1 MSDIE
6 VKPVD
11 EVEVVEEVHE
21 TNVEEIPDGIPVPA
35 AGIPVPAQ
43 MVDEPV
49 EVVAAP
55 VVKGSRGHR
64 PKMSPSKKIN
74 VYKKEEC
81 PDCKKLLTIGNL
93 RYKHARFCIGK
104 KIKESTPTPAPSQAV
119 VMKAPVITEREI
131 AKRVDA
137 FNVVNRNPRDEES
150 EIDVVRQY
158 ISRLK
163 REQEDRRQI
172 QYKTLINSAIS
183 RRNKN

>member
-21 TNVEEIPDGIPVPA
+21 EVVEEIPAVEVPT
-35 AGIPVPAQ
+35 AQ
-43 MVDEPV
+43 IIDEPV
-49 EVVAAP
+49 EDAP
-55 VVKGSRGHR
+55 PPIIKGSRGHR

-137 FNVVNRNPRDEES
+137 FNVVNRSAPRDEES

>member
-21 TNVEEIPDGIPVPA
+21 EVVEEIPDIEV
-35 AGIPVPAQ
+35 Q
-43 MVDEPV
+43 TDEPAV
-49 EVVAAP
+49 EDAP
-55 VVKGSRGHR
+55 PPIIKGSRGHR

-104 KIKESTPTPAPSQAV
+104 KIKESTPAPAPLQAV

-137 FNVVNRNPRDEES
+137 FNVVNRTERTEES

>member
-35 AGIPVPAQ
+35 Q

-49 EVVAAP
+49 EVVEAP

-104 KIKESTPTPAPSQAV
+104 KIKESTPAPAPLQAV

-137 FNVVNRNPRDEES
+137 FNVVNRTERTEES

>member
-21 TNVEEIPDGIPVPA
+21 EVVEEIPDEPA
-35 AGIPVPAQ
+35 ASA
-43 MVDEPV
+43 EAV
-49 EVVAAP
+49 EDAP
-55 VVKGSRGHR
+55 PPIIKGSRGHR

-137 FNVVNRNPRDEES
+137 FNVVNRSAPSLAEES

-172 QYKTLINSAIS
+172 QYTTLINSAIS
-183 RRNKN
+183 RRNKNESKYIYNG

>member
-6 VKPVD
+6 VKPVG

-21 TNVEEIPDGIPVPA
+21 TNVEEIPD
-35 AGIPVPAQ
+35 GIPVPAQ

>member
-1 MSDIE
+1 MQKERVEVPTAQIIDEPIE
-6 VKPVD
+6 V
-11 EVEVVEEVHE
+11 
-21 TNVEEIPDGIPVPA
+21 VP
-35 AGIPVPAQ
+35 ITFI
-43 MVDEPV
+43 E
-49 EVVAAP
+49 
-55 VVKGSRGHR
+55 GSRGHR

-137 FNVVNRNPRDEES
+137 FNVVNRSAPRDEES

>member
-21 TNVEEIPDGIPVPA
+21 EVVEETPAPDIQ
-35 AGIPVPAQ
+35 II
-43 MVDEPV
+43 DEPV
-49 EVVAAP
+49 EVVEAP

-81 PDCKKLLTIGNL
+81 PDCKKLLTIGNF
-93 RYKHARFCIGK
+93 RYKHARFCIGN
-104 KIKESTPTPAPSQAV
+104 KIKESTPTPAPLQAV

-150 EIDVVRQY
+150 EIDMRQY